1 MCPGGDHIGRVGSC
15 VQVTQLSLML
25 DALLAAAESPSPEAL
40 ECYFL
45 EALCCS
51 LGASL
56 LDDGRKK
63 FDEFIKTASC
73 LSPVQ
78 DETTGAGP
86 GEIPGWTNGRAFHIL
101 NKFQSKVQ
109 RPQSISTASN
119 CFIYIIYNSL
129 DSLQLVSGSL
139 LIQI

>member
-1 MCPGGDHIGRVGSC
+1 MYKLPSFSIGWCGSC

-25 DALLAAAESPSPEAL
+25 EALLDPAESPSPEAL

-63 FDEFIKTASC
+63 FDDFIKKLSC
-73 LSPVQ
+73 LSLVHEE
-78 DETTGAGP
+78 ETMAGP
-86 GEIPGWTNGRAFHIL
+86 GEIPGVTTEDI
-101 NKFQSKVQ
+101 
-109 RPQSISTASN
+109 
-119 CFIYIIYNSL
+119 
-129 DSLQLVSGSL
+129 
-139 LIQI
+139 